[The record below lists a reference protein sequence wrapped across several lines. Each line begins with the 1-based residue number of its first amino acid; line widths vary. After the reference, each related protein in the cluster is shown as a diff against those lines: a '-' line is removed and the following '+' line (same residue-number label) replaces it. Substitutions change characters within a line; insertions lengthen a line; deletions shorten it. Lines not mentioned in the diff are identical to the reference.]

1 MKQDRIKTAKIAG
14 GMLCL
19 TLALASLT
27 GCKSTEK
34 SLGLNPERLDKT
46 RAAIASEIPD
56 AERQQAMLAV
66 IADFEKEALAISDE
80 VTALRAKIV
89 EANRDYDTT
98 REQLQKLYDGL
109 GTQLER
115 LGSTTK
121 EYSLKLRTLC
131 SEEEWEAVFAHDD
144 DAVNFKF

>member
-1 MKQDRIKTAKIAG
+1 MKQDRKKTAKIAG

-27 GCKSTEK
+27 GCKSAEK
-34 SLGLNPERLDKT
+34 AFGLNPERIDKT
-46 RAAIASEIPD
+46 RATIASEIPD

-109 GTQLER
+109 GVQLER

-131 SEEEWEAVFAHDD
+131 SEEEWETVFAHDD